1 MKRLAIVAALLLAAA
16 AIGGVARPDGS
27 SAAGST
33 STAPQR
39 TITVSGTGTE
49 SSTPTRATV
58 SFGVQTQAASA
69 KAALAENAAAM
80 RKVIAALGDA
90 GAKDLRTET
99 VSLSPTFADD
109 QQVQGYIALN
119 SVSATVTYAAAGSTI
134 DAGVDAGA
142 NQVYGP
148 SPLAGDA
155 DVVYAKALADAVA
168 NARVHAKALAAA
180 AGATLGEVMS
190 VEESGSAPLPMFQKS
205 AGDIAAPTPVIPG
218 SQETTAS
225 VTVTFE
231 LT

>member
-16 AIGGVARPDGS
+16 AIAGVARPEGP
-27 SAAGST
+27 SAADSPSDT
-33 STAPQR
+33 PQR
-39 TITVSGTGTE
+39 TIVVSGTGSE

-69 KAALAENAAAM
+69 KAALAENATAM
-80 RKVIAALGDA
+80 KQVIAALVDA

-109 QQVQGYIALN
+109 QRLQGYTALN

-134 DAGVDAGA
+134 DAAVDAGA

-148 SPLAGDA
+148 APVAGDTDA
-155 DVVYAKALADAVA
+155 LYAKALADAVA
-168 NARVHAKALAAA
+168 NAREHAKALAAA
-180 AGATLGEVMS
+180 AGATVGAVVS
-190 VEESGSAPLPMFQKS
+190 VAESGSAPVPMYAK
-205 AGDIAAPTPVIPG
+205 AADAAAPTPVVPG
-218 SQETTAS
+218 TEETTAS

-231 LT
+231 LS